1 MNYGL
6 GSNDHI
12 EKYIGLI
19 TGKIDTIGD
28 RYYVYIP
35 NLLQY
40 NGTLICWNQI
50 DRYYWLQDNSS
61 YGQYMPLQEG
71 TAVAVEFYD
80 KDYNTGYI
88 IGIVPGTVISM
99 SSSSSGGSGSGSDTS
114 GNGTDINSAA
124 GNLFSSNS
132 SQSLSEAAS
141 INSSSGTDSAT
152 GAGGNNSGSP
162 SQRPSI
168 TTPPTN
174 IAGQKLDPNDRDK
187 YTMLFKNK
195 NMSMFTVYE
204 DVQNTQFQK
213 VIQGKKI
220 TTTGDNGLAID
231 DRNFKNHL
239 EFHYLG
245 IDLYTELPFITLKA
259 KNIIRLEAPIICLD
273 GEVFMTR
280 NAVAAGTVEENKGMG
295 LSCANG
301 PFDKPED
308 KEDKDFEDRMD
319 DWLAKITAPTG
330 GGRGACWDSD
340 VGGLKTHHAT
350 GPGDVLTYFW
360 CKGATYVNMD
370 DGCTGNP
377 TKVTRP
383 DNFVCPI

>member
-6 GSNDHI
+6 GSNDHV
-12 EKYIGLI
+12 EKYIGLV
-19 TGKIDTIGD
+19 TEKIDRIGD

-40 NGTLICWNQI
+40 NGMLICWNQI
-50 DRYYWLQDNSS
+50 DRYYWLEGNTS
-61 YGQYMPLQEG
+61 YGQYMPLQAG

-88 IGIVPGTVISM
+88 TGIVPGTVTTM
-99 SSSSSGGSGSGSDTS
+99 SGTSSGGSETTPPTTPSDNITP
-114 GNGTDINSAA
+114 NSST
-124 GNLFSSNS
+124 SSNS
-132 SQSLSEAAS
+132 TSLFSANN
-141 INSSSGTDSAT
+141 NSSAAATENPNPTDPQ
-152 GAGGNNSGSP
+152 NQN
-162 SQRPSI
+162 RPSI

-174 IAGQKLDPNDRDK
+174 IPGQRLDPNDRDK
-187 YTMLFKNK
+187 YNMLFKNK

-204 DVQNTQFQK
+204 EIKNTQFQK
-213 VIQGKKI
+213 VIQAEKK
-220 TTTGDNGLAID
+220 TMLGDNGLAID
-231 DRNFKNHL
+231 DRSFKNHM

-259 KNIIRLEAPIICLD
+259 EKVIRLKAPIICLD
-273 GEVFMTR
+273 GQVFMTA
-280 NAVAAGTVEENKGMG
+280 NAVAAGTVEENKGVG
-295 LSCANG
+295 LTCTNG
-301 PFDKPED
+301 PFDAPPED
-308 KEDKDFEDRMD
+308 EDKDFDQRMA

-330 GGRGACWDSD
+330 GGRGACWGSD
-340 VGGLKTHHAT
+340 AGNLKTHHAT

-360 CKGATYVNMD
+360 CKGATYVDMD

-377 TKVTRP
+377 TRVNKP